1 MLKEMIIGIYPSSDF
16 IQDNLYNKTCP
27 LGLLTVLSNHP
38 YNSIIYNELVSGDID
53 QHPELTQNVEILLF
67 SITVAN
73 FKRAIE
79 LSKRFHLE
87 GKKIFW
93 GGPEVSM
100 SGPKLL
106 IDNPFVDGIA
116 IGAGESII
124 DDLLNENDKS
134 GRVFFKKNIS
144 NYNNIIN
151 DFHPPKSILNF
162 TSIKINYNLLYDLD
176 KYKGLSYLWGNDC
189 LQANKRCYFCGRL
202 SMGLGYRSPEIIW
215 DELLEQYRNG
225 FRFFYNTTDSVT
237 TNLNQFRDFCIKKPS
252 EIIDASHR
260 VFVNANMVNEH
271 LISSLKI
278 INGIAVMGIESFGN
292 LNKSNKINITENDNI
307 QAIERLFKADLK
319 FVISF
324 VYGLPEDTPESIDY
338 NSEMIRIIVDK
349 YGSNIDSIHISPLLI
364 TTGSSAFFDLNNL
377 PLIKEKYR
385 NMPLPLNP
393 IELSNDYFNNFCMIS
408 RKDTINR
415 ILKLSD
421 EIKSIAPN
429 IKIGAKGILKSE
441 IPNQTD
447 LNYIFKDRLVN
458 VL

>member
-1 MLKEMIIGIYPSSDF
+1 
-16 IQDNLYNKTCP
+16 LYNKTCP
-27 LGLLTVLSNHP
+27 LGLLTVLSYQH
-38 YNSIIYNELVSGDID
+38 YKSIIYNEVVSGDID
-53 QHPELTQNVEILLF
+53 LHPELMQNAEILLF

-73 FKRAIE
+73 FPRAIK

-87 GKKIFW
+87 GKRIYW

-106 IDNPFVDGIA
+106 IDNSYIDGIA

-124 DDLLNENDKS
+124 NDLLNENDRS
-134 GRVFFKKNIS
+134 GRVFLQKNITS
-144 NYNNIIN
+144 YFKLIN
-151 DFHPPKSILNF
+151 DFHPLKSILNF
-162 TSIKINYNLLYDLD
+162 DSIKIDYNLLFDLD
-176 KYKGLSYLWGNDC
+176 KYEGLSYLWGNDC

-237 TNLNQFRDFCIKKPS
+237 TNLNLFKDFCIKKPN
-252 EIIDASHR
+252 EIKDASHR

-271 LISSLKI
+271 LINSLKM

-292 LNKSNKINITENDNI
+292 LKKSNKINITENDNI

-319 FVISF
+319 FVVSF

-364 TTGSSAFFDLNNL
+364 TTGSTAFYDLYNL

-385 NMPLPLNP
+385 NMSLPLNP

-408 RKDTINR
+408 RKDTIYK
-415 ILKLSD
+415 ILELSE
-421 EIKSIAPN
+421 EIKAIAPK
-429 IKIGAKGILKSE
+429 IKIGAKGILKAE
-441 IPNQTD
+441 LFNQTD
-447 LNYIFKDRLVN
+447 LNYFLKDSLAN
-458 VL
+458 AL